1 MARNYRLI
9 DAMAA
14 RGIGIDELAM
24 RIGLER
30 KAVIRYRK
38 GSMPK
43 VDTAL
48 AIAQVLGVG
57 VDELWEPSRDSVYRR
72 GAEC

>member
-14 RGIGIDELAM
+14 RGIGSEKLAM
-24 RIGLER
+24 RVGLER

-57 VDELWEPSRDSVYRR
+57 VDELWEPSREGACGQ